1 VTGNVTGVGGGLA
14 NNVNLV
20 LSNSAGFALGNFL
33 SRTAGV
39 QIPVGPLSV
48 ANMQIVDRA
57 SIVNPMTTVIA
68 EQHDRS
74 IQPGADVQL
83 YSAGAPFN
91 LRLVDNHLF
100 TNAYVPYRS
109 PLHDAITTTGL
120 DRSAVE
126 YSELML
132 SVAGILDNLSSVQQR
147 PEHAKPASSVT
158 YSGFA
163 VSMEEK

>member
-1 VTGNVTGVGGGLA
+1 VTGSVTGVGGGQA
-14 NNVNLV
+14 NNVNVV
-20 LSNSAGFALGNFL
+20 LSNPSGFVLNNLL
-33 SRTAGV
+33 SHTAQV
-39 QIPVGPLSV
+39 QVPVGPLSV
-48 ANMQIVDRA
+48 ANMHIADRA
-57 SIVNPMTTVIA
+57 SIVNPKTVVIV

-91 LRLVDNHLF
+91 LRLYDNHLF
-100 TNAYVPYRS
+100 TNAYVPHRS
-109 PLHDAITTTGL
+109 AMHDAITTTGL

-132 SVAGILDNLSSVQQR
+132 SVVGTLDNMGPRQQR
-147 PEHAKPASSVT
+147 LEYAKPASTVT
-158 YSGFA
+158 YSEIA